1 MVKRISLARLESFFV
16 VTVEQT
22 SMSSCICICA
32 CVRER
37 EAKHHSLAL
46 YTRAACAGI
55 YRSSQASSI
64 ELLLLQAHPLL

>member
-1 MVKRISLARLESFFV
+1 

-37 EAKHHSLAL
+37 EGLAIRIVERWDL
-46 YTRAACAGI
+46 KKI
-55 YRSSQASSI
+55 KWD
-64 ELLLLQAHPLL
+64 